1 MAKFDYR
8 PKNEK
13 EILQKKKKYSAEV
26 AAVFSFMQKNYNEDV
41 ILDRNSD
48 FRVIKIPR
56 SVEKKENIVNL
67 KRKIL
72 SVTNATSLKISFGN
86 GSGVGG
92 SKGNAAETAKQ
103 ENATR
108 LFCESYV
115 SFNKLPKHD
124 EIAKVYS
131 TYDDDWYET
140 FCKQAKAIKLY
151 LKGTGFAFSRDDPSG
166 MMHLVEK
173 IAMTKCGVST
183 KDNWNPADI
192 YATKKSKQSEIK
204 KQIQH
209 IGNMKLSPRAKL
221 DALNEYMRECFVKH
235 DLIGISLK
243 KIKKGSNVRLEETNV
258 IKKTPISN
266 ISFTGNIKLDLDL
279 KSNGEFKTGEMKFQ
293 LRVKGNVVDV
303 QIRAFSGGERETTQM
318 DMTEAGAAAKLGKV
332 SSREA
337 IDPYINQFGLKR
349 RMASQIPKVGK
360 WTESDVEKYIAE
372 FKSIRSTKIGGRS
385 INFGSNDWEST
396 LRSAIEIEVENPRTA
411 SQLCSKLQ
419 CFHWIK
425 IFSKFR
431 GKQLDD
437 FISTLYYGAKKQY
450 STAGPFLKMS

>member
-8 PKNEK
+8 PKSEK
-13 EILQKKKKYSAEV
+13 EILQKKKKYSTEV

-41 ILDRNSD
+41 VLDRNSD
-48 FRVIKIPR
+48 FRVVKIPR

-72 SVTNATSLKISFGN
+72 SATNAKLLKISFGN

-151 LKGTGFAFSRDDPSG
+151 LKGTGFAFSRDDAGG

-173 IAMTKCGVST
+173 IAITKCGVST

-279 KSNGEFKTGEMKFQ
+279 KSNGEFNTGEMKFQ

-349 RMASQIPKVGK
+349 RMASELPKVGK
-360 WTESDVEKYIAE
+360 WTATDINKYVAE
-372 FKSIRSTKIGGRS
+372 FKSIRSTKIGGKS

-396 LRSAIEIEVENPRTA
+396 LRSAIEIEIENPRTA
-411 SQLCSKLQ
+411 SQLSTKLQ

-431 GKQLDD
+431 GQKLDD